1 MNYMNNY
8 IVKQRFIN
16 MCCSLSLFSL
26 CINWYGTLLPK
37 K

>member
-1 MNYMNNY
+1 
-8 IVKQRFIN
+8 
-16 MCCSLSLFSL
+16 MCCLLSLFSL